1 MSFEIIHD
9 NHTGTM
15 STYNTEN
22 KQNFFCINEACRN
35 TANYGHLCMPC
46 DAARGTPKCTCDGS
60 GLVCPS
66 CNVEYH
72 ENCRGCGAFT
82 NLGLGDYCSS
92 CYLPPP
98 PRHTSLESMRDEI
111 AEIEARLLT
120 KMTKKQKDDWIWI
133 LHKRREDLAEA
144 EKDLWAQ
151 YDKDDLR
158 KMDQANRR
166 GF

>member
-1 MSFEIIHD
+1 MSFTIIHD
-9 NHTGTM
+9 HHTSTM

-22 KQNFFCINEACRN
+22 KQNFFCINKACRN
-35 TANYGHLCMPC
+35 TANYGHLCMP
-46 DAARGTPKCTCDGS
+46 
-60 GLVCPS
+60 
-66 CNVEYH
+66 
-72 ENCRGCGAFT
+72 
-82 NLGLGDYCSS
+82 